1 MTARPEP
8 DGPLGLFTD
17 LYELRMAQTCLT
29 DDMTASATFSLYV
42 RPAEERPWLL
52 AAGTQ
57 RALDFI
63 EAFGYGPEEIDYLA
77 ALGLSDELLGWLLD
91 LEPSGEVWAV
101 ADGTLVLANEPLL
114 EVTAPLPFGMLL
126 ETGLMNVV
134 QFPTL
139 VATKAARCVLAAR
152 GRGVVDFGF
161 RRAHGL
167 EAGVEAARAAYLGG
181 LDSTSNVEAGR
192 RFGIPVS
199 GTMAH
204 SFVQAYADEVA
215 AFRGFAA
222 DHPGHSVML
231 VDTYDTLQGVQN
243 AIRIADVVRER
254 GAELSG
260 VRLDSGDLAALAK
273 ESRRL
278 LDESGLTETKIFAS
292 GGIDEWVIASLVAGD
307 APIDAFGV
315 GTSLTVSNDH
325 PALDI
330 AYKLVEY
337 DGSPSAKYS
346 EKKAT
351 LPGAKQVFRDGT
363 PVSDLLATRDED
375 ARGERLLAPIWRDG
389 ETLCRFDLEQARS
402 RAATQLESLPDEW
415 RQPDGPEDV
424 PTPRLS
430 EALER
435 LSENVREREL
445 GG

>member
-1 MTARPEP
+1 MTTPP
-8 DGPLGLFTD
+8 SCPLGLFTD
-17 LYELRMAQTCLT
+17 LYELRMVQTCLK
-29 DDMTASATFSLYV
+29 DDMTASATFSLFV
-42 RPAEERPWLL
+42 RPAQERPWLV
-52 AAGTQ
+52 AAGTE
-57 RALDFI
+57 RALDFL
-63 EAFGYGPEEIDYLA
+63 ESFRYGPEELDFLA
-77 ALGLSDELLGWLLD
+77 THGFSDELLGWLAD
-91 LEPSGEVWAV
+91 LEASGEVWAV

-139 VATKAARCVLAAR
+139 VATKAARCVLAAG

-181 LDSTSNVEAGR
+181 ADSTSNVEAGR

-215 AFRGFAA
+215 AFRAFAA
-222 DHPGHSVML
+222 DHPEHSVML
-231 VDTYDTLQGVQN
+231 VDTYETIQGVGN
-243 AIRIADVVRER
+243 AIRVADVVRER
-254 GAELSG
+254 GVELSG
-260 VRLDSGDLAALAK
+260 VRLDSGDLASLAM

-278 LDESGLTETKIFAS
+278 LDESGLAEAKIFAS
-292 GGIDEWVIASLVAGD
+292 GGIDEWAIASLVD
-307 APIDAFGV
+307 REAPIDAFGV
-315 GTSLTVSNDH
+315 GTSLTVSSDH
-325 PALDI
+325 PAVDI
-330 AYKLVEY
+330 VYKLVEY
-337 DGSPSAKYS
+337 DGNPRAKYS

-363 PVSDLLATRDED
+363 PMSDVLATRDED

-389 ETLCRFDLEQARS
+389 ETLCRFDLEQART
-402 RAATQLESLPDEW
+402 RAAAQLELLPEEW
-415 RQPDGPEDV
+415 RRPEGPDDV

-435 LSENVREREL
+435 LSERVREREL

>member
-1 MTARPEP
+1 MTARPP
-8 DGPLGLFTD
+8 LDRPLGVFTD
-17 LYELRMAQTCLT
+17 LYELRMAQTCLK
-29 DDMTASATFSLYV
+29 DAMTASATFSLFV
-42 RPAEERPWLL
+42 RPAAERPWMV
-52 AAGTQ
+52 AAGTE

-63 EAFGYGPEEIDYLA
+63 EAFGYGHDEIDYLA
-77 ALGLSDELLGWLLD
+77 TLGLSDELLDWLLD
-91 LEPSGEVWAV
+91 LQASGEVWAV
-101 ADGTLVLANEPLL
+101 ADGTIVLANEPLL

-139 VATKAARCVLAAR
+139 VATKAARCTLAAR

-181 LDSTSNVEAGR
+181 VDSTSNVEAGR

-204 SFVQAYADEVA
+204 SFVQAYGDEVA
-215 AFRGFAA
+215 AFRAFAA
-222 DHPGHSVML
+222 DHPDHSVML
-231 VDTYDTLQGVQN
+231 VDTYDSLQGMRN
-243 AIRIADVVRER
+243 AIRVADVALER
-254 GAELSG
+254 GGELSG
-260 VRLDSGDLAALAK
+260 VRLDSGDLTALAK
-273 ESRRL
+273 DARRL
-278 LDESGLTETKIFAS
+278 LDEAGLTDTKILAS
-292 GGIDEWVIASLVAGD
+292 GGIDEWVIASLVAGE

-315 GTSLTVSNDH
+315 GTSLTVSRDH

-330 AYKLVEY
+330 AYKLVEH
-337 DGSPSAKYS
+337 DGSPRAKYS
-346 EKKAT
+346 EEKVT
-351 LPGAKQVFRDGT
+351 LPGAKQVFRDGS
-363 PVSDLLATRDED
+363 PGSDVLATRDENG
-375 ARGERLLAPIWRDG
+375 RGERLLAPIWRDG

-402 RAATQLESLPDEW
+402 RAAAQLELLPDDW
-415 RQPDGPEDV
+415 RRPDGPGEV

-435 LSENVREREL
+435 LSEKVREREL

>member
-1 MTARPEP
+1 MTARLPL
-8 DGPLGLFTD
+8 DRPLGVFTD
-17 LYELRMAQTCLT
+17 LYELRMAQTCLK
-29 DDMTASATFSLYV
+29 DGMTATATFSLFV
-42 RPAEERPWLL
+42 RPAAERPWMV
-52 AAGTQ
+52 AAGTE

-63 EAFGYGPEEIDYLA
+63 EAFGYGHDEIDYLA
-77 ALGLSDELLGWLLD
+77 TLGFSDELLDWLLD
-91 LEPSGEVWAV
+91 LQASGEVWAV
-101 ADGTLVLANEPLL
+101 ADGTVVLANEPLL

-139 VATKAARCVLAAR
+139 VATKAARCTLAAS

-181 LDSTSNVEAGR
+181 VDSTSNVEAGR

-215 AFRGFAA
+215 AFRAFAA
-222 DHPGHSVML
+222 DHPDHSVML
-231 VDTYDTLQGVQN
+231 VDTYDSLQGVRN
-243 AIRIADVVRER
+243 AIRVADVAVDR
-254 GAELSG
+254 GGELSG
-260 VRLDSGDLAALAK
+260 VRLDSGDLTALAK
-273 ESRRL
+273 DARRL
-278 LDESGLTETKIFAS
+278 LDGAGLTDTKIIAS
-292 GGIDEWVIASLVAGD
+292 GGIDEWVIASLVAGE

-315 GTSLTVSNDH
+315 GTSLTVSRDH

-337 DGSPSAKYS
+337 DGSPRAKYS
-346 EKKAT
+346 EEKVT
-351 LPGAKQVFRDGT
+351 LPGAKQVFRGGS
-363 PVSDLLATRDED
+363 PVSDVLATRHEKGL
-375 ARGERLLAPIWRDG
+375 GECLLAPVWRDG

-402 RAATQLESLPDEW
+402 RAATQLELLPDDW
-415 RQPDGPEDV
+415 RRPDGPREV

-435 LSENVREREL
+435 LSEKVREREL